1 MKTNYFILLIL
12 LFSFSLANAQ
22 STVVTLEEDATE
34 LNSITDNNE
43 TVNKSTTTEIE
54 NEVILENAE
63 TVIETIV
70 RSRSDIKI
78 YFNQLNNVD
87 NLNLLFPKINKAKTA

>member
-22 STVVTLEEDATE
+22 SNVVTLEEDTTE

>member
-43 TVNKSTTTEIE
+43 TVNKSTTTETE
-54 NEVILENAE
+54 NEVILEDAE
-63 TVIETIV
+63 TVIETIA